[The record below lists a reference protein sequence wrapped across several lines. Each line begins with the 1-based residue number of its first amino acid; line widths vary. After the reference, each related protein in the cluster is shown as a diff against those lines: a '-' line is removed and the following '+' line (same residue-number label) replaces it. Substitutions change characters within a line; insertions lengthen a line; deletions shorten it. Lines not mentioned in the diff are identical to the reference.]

1 MIFKQGFR
9 SKMHITA
16 FNIVV
21 DWSNSGFGLVILYS
35 QVNNDIVVL
44 SDQKE
49 FNQENCPTT
58 TEIKKQRH
66 P

>member
-1 MIFKQGFR
+1 
-9 SKMHITA
+9 MHITA

-58 TEIKKQRH
+58 TEIKKERH